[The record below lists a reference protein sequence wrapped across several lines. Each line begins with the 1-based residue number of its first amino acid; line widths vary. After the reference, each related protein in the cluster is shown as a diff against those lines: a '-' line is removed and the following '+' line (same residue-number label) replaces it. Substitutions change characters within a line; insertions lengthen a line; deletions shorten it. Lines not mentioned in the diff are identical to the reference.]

1 MIIGIPKENYR
12 EERRVGLTPAGVH
25 ALVDAGHEILV
36 ESDAGTA
43 SGFSRED
50 YEQAGASIVF
60 SPKEVFSRS
69 DFIVKVMPPTPE
81 ECRWME
87 EERILF
93 SFLQLG
99 VANPEV
105 HHALKSDRVT
115 AIGYELIEDSDGN
128 LPVLTVMSEIA
139 GKLSP
144 QIAGRYL
151 ESTHGGRGICLS
163 GLAGISASNVV
174 IVGAGTVGRIAA
186 NAFLGAG
193 ASVMVLDSDLNR
205 LRRLEHTLH
214 RPVNTALATPYN
226 LSRAVE
232 FADVLVGAVLIHGKR
247 TPHVITDA
255 MVQKMK
261 TGTVVI
267 DVSIDQGGSVETSHP
282 TTLSDPVFVKHGV
295 IHYCV
300 PNIAS
305 SVSRTASHALNNV
318 LLPFVQ
324 AVAGKHYSAFAE
336 DLDLRRGLYF
346 YRGEP
351 VHDSLSALLIDADQK
366 KGSDER

>member
-1 MIIGIPKENYR
+1 MIIGIPKEKYR
-12 EERRVGLTPAGVH
+12 DERRVGLTPAGVH
-25 ALVDAGHEILV
+25 ALIDSGHEILV
-36 ESDAGTA
+36 ESDAGTG

-50 YEQAGASIVF
+50 YQQAGGAIVF
-60 SPKEVFSRS
+60 SAKEVFSRS
-69 DFIVKVMPPTPE
+69 DFIVKVMPPTLE
-81 ECRWME
+81 ECHWME

-93 SFLQLG
+93 SLLQLG

-105 HHALKSDRVT
+105 HHELKSDRTT
-115 AIGYELIEDSDGN
+115 AVGYELIEDSDGN

-139 GKLSP
+139 GRLLP

-151 ESTHGGRGICLS
+151 ESNYGGRGICLS
-163 GLAGISASNVV
+163 GLPGISASNVV
-174 IVGAGTVGRIAA
+174 IVGAGTVGSLAA
-186 NAFLGAG
+186 GAFLGAG

-282 TTLSDPVFVKHGV
+282 TTLSDPVFIKHGV

-324 AVAGKHYSAFAE
+324 AVAERHYSAFAE

-351 VHDSLSALLIDADQK
+351 VHDSLAALLIDADQK